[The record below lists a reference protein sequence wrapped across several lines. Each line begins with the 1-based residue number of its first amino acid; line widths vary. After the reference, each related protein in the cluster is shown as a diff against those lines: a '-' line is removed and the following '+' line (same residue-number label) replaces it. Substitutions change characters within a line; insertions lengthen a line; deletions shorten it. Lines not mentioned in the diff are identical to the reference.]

1 MHGNDTPILRVDHLT
16 TRFHTRRGVVNA
28 VDGISFAVG
37 KGRVVGLVG
46 ESGCGK
52 SMTALSVMG
61 LVPSP
66 PGTVESRGIL
76 LNGRNL
82 APLSYDEMCAIR
94 GQQIAMIFQEPM
106 TALNPVL
113 TVGRQVGEAI
123 AVHQRLSRSAIR
135 ARVVEMF
142 DLVGIPEAASRY
154 ATYPHQLSGGLRQR
168 VMIAM
173 ALIAEPALLIADE
186 PTTALDVT
194 IQAQILNLM
203 LDLRARLNTAI
214 IMITHDLGVIAE
226 VCDDVNVMYAGQ
238 IVETADVFDLFDRP
252 LHPYTR
258 GLLNS
263 MPGITADIRPGRL
276 VNIRGRVPSLHRLPA
291 GCRFHPRCDRAMD
304 LCRRQPPGRFDCG
317 NGHQVSCW
325 LYSTNGQPA

>member
-1 MHGNDTPILRVDHLT
+1 MHGIDPPILQVDHLT
-16 TRFHTRRGVVNA
+16 TRFHTRRGVVRA
-28 VDGISFAVG
+28 VDDISFAVG

-66 PGTVESRGIL
+66 PGAVESRGIL

-94 GQQIAMIFQEPM
+94 GRQIAMIFQEPM

-123 AVHQRLSRSAIR
+123 AVHQRLSRSDIR
-135 ARVVEMF
+135 GRVVEMF
-142 DLVGIPEAASRY
+142 DLVGIPEAASRC
-154 ATYPHQLSGGLRQR
+154 AAYPHQLSGGLRQR

-194 IQAQILNLM
+194 IQAQILDLM

-258 GLLNS
+258 GLLDS
-263 MPGITADIRPGRL
+263 MPGMAADIRPARL
-276 VNIRGRVPSLHRLPA
+276 ANIRGRVPSLHQLPD

-304 LCRRQPPGRFDCG
+304 RCRRQPPGRFDCG
-317 NGHQVSCW
+317 NGHRVRCW
-325 LYSTNGQPA
+325 LYSTNGQTA